1 MRNQL
6 AAVLAVAVAVAVAG
20 CSGGSASPPTTTEPA
35 PSSPRTTITLPRP
48 GESSSTTPSTGDPTG
63 GPTTTAA
70 PGDWRPDTSD
80 CPDPAATSAPI
91 TDTLVVAMSAPLS
104 GGVVA
109 AQWKPIV
116 DGMRTAIDNAN
127 FTRALGDLHVE
138 LRIVDDRGD
147 PDRTKGVLQSAIDA
161 GAQAVAGVI
170 GTDANLAVR
179 FTLNEQ
185 CVPQLLGF
193 SAAPAL
199 GDAVDYPWTMGFLPP
214 VDDELGVVATQVAA
228 QLPNGGTLAVYA
240 AAGALGDAYVAAAA
254 DLAAASALD
263 VVTTERIDST
273 SSLPATAAID
283 AIVTARP
290 DVVVAAPDG
299 LDCTWF
305 LRGLGAARTAAPD
318 WRPLVVL
325 SAGCALPAVMRLAGP
340 LTDGVI
346 SASAFADPDAG
357 TDPSDAGMADYVTWM
372 QGAGLAGAASAAVP
386 GWSAGQALVEIVRAA
401 QQSPDG
407 LSQAS
412 LITAARHLDVA
423 APLGRPGVVLRTD
436 GARDPA
442 MIQSMQV
449 VRWSASSGRFE
460 PIGPVVTSR
469 ET

>member
-1 MRNQL
+1 MRMRNQL
-6 AAVLAVAVAVAVAG
+6 AGVLAVIVAAVVAG
-20 CSGGSASPPTTTEPA
+20 CSSGSASPTTTTAPA
-35 PSSPRTTITLPRP
+35 PSLPRTTITLPRP
-48 GESSSTTPSTGDPTG
+48 GSPTTTPPSGD
-63 GPTTTAA
+63 PTTTAP
-70 PGDWRPDTSD
+70 PGSWRPDTGE
-80 CPDPAATSAPI
+80 CPDPTATSAPI
-91 TDTLVVAMSAPLS
+91 TDTFVVAMAAPLT
-104 GGVVA
+104 GGVAA

-147 PDRTKGVLQSAIDA
+147 PDRTEDVLQAAIDA
-161 GAQAVAGVI
+161 GAQVVAGVV

-199 GDAVDYPWTMGFLPP
+199 TDVADYPWTMGFLPS
-214 VDDELGVVATQVAA
+214 VDDELGVVATQVSA
-228 QLPNGGTLAVYA
+228 QLPGGGTLAVYA
-240 AAGALGDAYVAAAA
+240 AAGELGDAYVAAAD

-263 VVTTERIDST
+263 LVATERIQPDST
-273 SSLPATAAID
+273 LPASAAID
-283 AIVTARP
+283 AIVAARP

-305 LRGLGAARTAAPD
+305 LRGLGVARTAAPD

-325 SAGCALPAVMRLAGP
+325 AAGCALPAVMRLAGP

-346 SASAFADPDAG
+346 SAAAFADPDAG
-357 TDPSDAGMADYVTWM
+357 TDPSVAGMADYVTWM
-372 QGAGLAGAASAAVP
+372 QGAGLAGEASAAVP
-386 GWSAGQALVEIVRAA
+386 GWSAGQALVGIVRAA

-423 APLGRPGVVLRTD
+423 ATLGRPGVVLRTD

-460 PIGPVVTSR
+460 PVGPVVTSR